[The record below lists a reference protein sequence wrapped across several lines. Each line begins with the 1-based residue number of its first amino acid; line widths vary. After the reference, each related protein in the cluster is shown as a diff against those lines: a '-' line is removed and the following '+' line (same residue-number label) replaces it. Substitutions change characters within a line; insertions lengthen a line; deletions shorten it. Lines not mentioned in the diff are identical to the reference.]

1 MVITLTYFP
10 ALDSPCIS
18 SLNLT
23 LSPSINL
30 FTFQFQLLLHM
41 HIINQRQTPQC
52 PSIKQTLL
60 CSQQDK
66 QHLRG
71 YNMASSSVLT
81 HRRVSKSQQTLP
93 SKILPLLLKFFIHGI
108 INIHFLFIFFLLLFL
123 CMCENLP
130 ISMFNKYNTTRYEH
144 SSVLLVILPLRGIYS
159 YFKLLPIKNFAAR
172 AKRKAQWIKCLASR
186 IWIPRAQANARP
198 VCQLLAIKTLGR
210 QKTGFPKASWLAELA
225 KSESSL
231 FRERSCLII

>member
-93 SKILPLLLKFFIHGI
+93 SKILPTFEVFNPWNHKHTFFVYFLPSPIFVHVWELA
-108 INIHFLFIFFLLLFL
+108 HFQF
-123 CMCENLP
+123 
-130 ISMFNKYNTTRYEH
+130 
-144 SSVLLVILPLRGIYS
+144 
-159 YFKLLPIKNFAAR
+159 
-172 AKRKAQWIKCLASR
+172 QWIQYYTVWTFLSSFSYSTAEGHL
-186 IWIPRAQANARP
+186 
-198 VCQLLAIKTLGR
+198 QLFQVITY
-210 QKTGFPKASWLAELA
+210 
-225 KSESSL
+225 
-231 FRERSCLII
+231 

>member
-1 MVITLTYFP
+1 
-10 ALDSPCIS
+10 
-18 SLNLT
+18 
-23 LSPSINL
+23 
-30 FTFQFQLLLHM
+30 M

-60 CSQQDK
+60 CSQLDK

-71 YNMASSSVLT
+71 YNMAFSSVLT
-81 HRRVSKSQQTLP
+81 HRRVPKSQQTLP
-93 SKILPLLLKFFIHGI
+93 SKILPTFEVFHPWNHKHTF
-108 INIHFLFIFFLLLFL
+108 FLFIFFLLFL
-123 CMCENLP
+123 CMCEKLP
-130 ISMFNKYNTTRYEH
+130 ISIFSEYNTTRYEH
-144 SSVLLVILPLRGIYS
+144 SSVLLVILLLRGIYS

-210 QKTGFPKASWLAELA
+210 QKTGFPKATWLAELA